1 MLFSTCRIIDA
12 NLNRLREGLRVIE
25 EWCRFVLENQ
35 TFALE
40 FKEIRHE
47 LVEITQLANWNKE
60 LLLGS
65 RDTVN
70 DVGVKNAT
78 TLEYHKASAK
88 ELLLANFSRCQEATR
103 VLEEYGKLSN
113 VGQNFEKIRYRLY
126 TLEKN
131 VMQGFV
137 CHNLNQP
144 IYILLTKKLCKNDYF
159 ETITSLCQVGA
170 KLFQLREK
178 DLTDDEFYP
187 LAHKAVS
194 IIKSFGGTVL
204 INDRFDIAL
213 AVGAD
218 GVHLGKNDLPISV
231 VRKIVSQPFL
241 IGATIHNSQELNEL
255 SVNEVDYIGVG
266 PCFATGTK
274 PNLTVGGVPLVK
286 ELVLQKKSTAFAIG
300 GIDQKNISE
309 LLANGM
315 SQFAICSAII
325 SSQNPDKNY
334 LNILETIKKSQEER
348 KVGN

>member
-25 EWCRFVLENQ
+25 EWCRFVIENQ
-35 TFALE
+35 SFAMD

-47 LVEITQLANWNKE
+47 LVEITNLANWNKDV
-60 LLLGS
+60 LLEA

-70 DVGVKNAT
+70 DVGVNNAT
-78 TLEYHKASAK
+78 VLEFNKASEK
-88 ELLLANFSRCQEATR
+88 ELLLANFSRCQEALR

-113 VGQNFEKIRYRLY
+113 VGQKFEKIRYRLY

-131 VMQGFV
+131 VMQCFE
-137 CHNLNQP
+137 CQNLNQP

-178 DLTDDEFYP
+178 DLDGDDFFS
-187 LAHKAVS
+187 LALKAVR
-194 IIKSFGGTVL
+194 IIKSYGGTVL

-218 GVHLGKNDLPISV
+218 GVHLGKKDLPISV
-231 VRKIVSQPFL
+231 VRKIVSRPFL
-241 IGATIHNSQELNEL
+241 IGATVHSQEELNEL
-255 SVNEVDYIGVG
+255 SALEVDYIGVG
-266 PCFATGTK
+266 PCFVTGTK

-286 ELVLQKKSTAFAIG
+286 QLVLQKKSTAFAIG

-325 SSQNPDKNY
+325 SSQTPDKNY
-334 LNILETIKKSQEER
+334 LNILETIKKSQEES